1 MFKQM
6 QQLKTKVKKWG
17 NSFGVM
23 IPKEVIKKEHL
34 KRGSEVEITLNST
47 RITKVKDIFGILKG
61 KLNKSTEEIMREV
74 DKDLWP
80 EEE

>member
-1 MFKQM
+1 MFKHM
-6 QQLKTKVKKWG
+6 QHMKTKIKKWG

-23 IPKEVIKKEHL
+23 IPKDLMKKEHL
-34 KRGSEVEITLNST
+34 REGSEIEITFNST
-47 RITKVKDIFGILKG
+47 KITKVKDIFGLLKG

-74 DKDLWP
+74 DKDFWP